1 MPTLGLSMIV
11 RNAEKDLRPCLESA
25 QPLVDQM
32 VVVDT
37 GSNDRTREIAA
48 EFGATLLSFPW
59 NDHFAEA
66 RNAALAPM
74 TTDWVLV
81 LDADEQLAPEAAD
94 AIAAM
99 LRRSDGIG
107 GYRVT
112 IRNYIPHRYCLE
124 YDQIS
129 RVNHDDVPRAQ
140 GAPAWT
146 QHTMIRLF
154 RRHPEI
160 FFSGRVH
167 ETVDAQIKKTGL
179 QISLADF
186 RILHFGRLNAERMG
200 KKKSYYP
207 ELLRRKAEEQPDDAL
222 TWLQLGCEQL
232 SCGKDSEA
240 LESLHRSF
248 ALHPW
253 ALTQIGIARTHS
265 QFHRPEQALEALEL
279 VPNEGDFGLLGN
291 EMRGDL
297 LHDLGRLKEARRA
310 YQLALRFSP
319 VRRGS
324 AETGREP
331 LIESKLGYAEAR
343 LGLAHTGLARLR
355 RALRKVPTVLENHDR
370 LVKAC
375 VLLGRDVEAA
385 EAAERI
391 LNFFYSE
398 RIFLR
403 AAALKV
409 RAGQRDRAMELVEAG
424 LRCFPGSRKLAE
436 FRASLSAGSPQ
447 KPRQSPDAENPE
459 AQAERFRGE
468 S

>member
-11 RNAEKDLRPCLESA
+11 RNAEKDLWPCLESA
-25 QPLVDQM
+25 RPLVDQM
-32 VVVDT
+32 VIVDT
-37 GSNDRTREIAA
+37 GSTDRTGEIAA
-48 EFGATLLSFPW
+48 HFGAALLSFPW
-59 NDHFAEA
+59 SDHFAEA

-81 LDADEQLAPEAAD
+81 LDADEQLAPEAAQ
-94 AIAAM
+94 AIPAM
-99 LRRSDGIG
+99 LLRSEGIG

-129 RVNHDDVPRAQ
+129 RVNHDNVPRAA

-154 RRHPEI
+154 RRQPKI

-167 ETVDAQIKKTGL
+167 ETVDAQIKQTGL
-179 QISLADF
+179 KIGLADF

-200 KKKSYYP
+200 TKKSYYP

-253 ALTQIGIARTHS
+253 ALTQIGIAKTHS
-265 QFHRPEQALEALEL
+265 QFHRPEQALEALEM
-279 VPNEGDFGLLGN
+279 VPNQGDFGMLGN

-310 YQLALRFSP
+310 YQLALRYSP
-319 VRRGS
+319 VRRGG

-331 LIESKLGYAEAR
+331 LIESKLGYAEVR
-343 LGLAHTGLARLR
+343 LGVAHTGLARLR

-375 VLLGRDVEAA
+375 VLLGRDAEAA
-385 EAAERI
+385 EAAESI
-391 LNFFYSE
+391 LHHFFSE
-398 RIFLR
+398 RIYLR
-403 AAALKV
+403 AAALKL
-409 RAGQRDRAMELVEAG
+409 RIGQRARALEI
-424 LRCFPGSRKLAE
+424 LRVAAQVFPGSPKLAE
-436 FRASLSAGSPQ
+436 LRDSLSGASREALPNHSVGS
-447 KPRQSPDAENPE
+447 AATGPE
-459 AQAERFRGE
+459 PLRGE
-468 S
+468 C

>member
-11 RNAEKDLRPCLESA
+11 RNAEKDLRLCLESA
-25 QPLVDQM
+25 RPLVDQI
-32 VVVDT
+32 VIADT
-37 GSNDRTREIAA
+37 GSTDRTREIAA
-48 EFGATLLSFPW
+48 NCGATLLSFPW

-81 LDADEQLAPEAAD
+81 LDADEQLAPEAAE
-94 AIAAM
+94 AIPAM
-99 LRRSDGIG
+99 MRRSDGIG

-112 IRNYIPHRYCLE
+112 IRNYIPHRFCLE
-124 YDQIS
+124 YDQVS
-129 RVNHDDVPRAQ
+129 RVNHDNVPRAA

-154 RRHPEI
+154 RRQPEI

-179 QISLADF
+179 QIRLADF

-200 KKKSYYP
+200 TKKVYYP

-222 TWLQLGCEQL
+222 TWLQLGCEEL
-232 SCGKDSEA
+232 ACGKDSEA
-240 LESLHRSF
+240 IESLQRSF

-253 ALTQIGIARTHS
+253 ALTQIGIAKTHS
-265 QFHRPEQALEALEL
+265 QFHRPEQALQALEL
-279 VPNEGDFGLLGN
+279 VPEEGDFGMLGN

-319 VRRGS
+319 IRRGG
-324 AETGREP
+324 AETGREA
-331 LIESKLGYAEAR
+331 LIESKLGYAEVR
-343 LGLAHTGLARLR
+343 LGVAHTGLARLR

-375 VLLGRDVEAA
+375 VLLGRDAEAA
-385 EAAERI
+385 EAAEGI
-391 LNFFYSE
+391 LRHFYSE
-398 RIFLR
+398 RIYLR
-403 AAALKV
+403 AAVL
-409 RAGQRDRAMELVEAG
+409 RIRIGQRARAMELLQAG
-424 LRCFPGSRKLAE
+424 TRLFPDSQRLAQVRNSILGGAAQE
-436 FRASLSAGSPQ
+436 PMPSP
-447 KPRQSPDAENPE
+447 PPGGAE
-459 AQAERFRGE
+459 AQRAQLQGE
-468 S
+468 G